1 MNLIDF
7 LENVFKE
14 ILDKLGYKDD
24 VIINV
29 SNRKELGDYQ
39 YNGAMKL
46 ASVYKKNPRDIAE
59 EIVTF
64 LNNTNYFKEVNVAG
78 PGFINISLSDEIL
91 IKYVN
96 DVSNDFKINTYH
108 IDTDEVIFLDY
119 GGANV
124 AKNYTLDI

>member
-7 LENVFKE
+7 LENIFKE

-46 ASVYKKNPRDIAE
+46 ASVYKKNPRDIA
-59 EIVTF
+59 
-64 LNNTNYFKEVNVAG
+64 
-78 PGFINISLSDEIL
+78 
-91 IKYVN
+91 
-96 DVSNDFKINTYH
+96 
-108 IDTDEVIFLDY
+108 
-119 GGANV
+119 
-124 AKNYTLDI
+124 